1 MIAPNNMS
9 GMALL
14 YLGRHESYRTWKGF
28 DWDVMRL
35 LHEKGY
41 ITDPGSKTKSVIK
54 GVSKEFGYVLG
65 TRILNS
71 SRASS
76 SPAAS
81 RNHSKKELYYL

>member
-1 MIAPNNMS
+1 MS

-65 TRILNS
+65 TRILYSAKQKCESYNTL
-71 SRASS
+71 
-76 SPAAS
+76 
-81 RNHSKKELYYL
+81 NHINTVL